1 MIHVLIAIVVL
12 MVSLLIGVAIPFA
25 FGAGTIYLYYTLG
38 GSFATGLPVGFN
50 GINSM
55 VLLAIP
61 TFIMAGGFIEHGN
74 IGDQLVGF
82 LDMLV
87 GKIRGGLM
95 LVVSYSSA
103 VFGAICGSGSA
114 TCSCIGSVM
123 APRLK
128 KAGYDEGLSAALV
141 ASSAPLGLLI
151 PPSSLMIM
159 YAWVSG
165 ESVLACFL
173 CTVIPGICL
182 ATLLGIVGIIMA
194 RKKNVQVSENW
205 VPVYSKA
212 GLKKTRTAVPA
223 LIMPLIILGGIYGGI
238 MTPTEAACISTLYCI
253 PVALYV
259 YRGIKW
265 KDVPTVFFKTGVTTG
280 VIMLM
285 LFFVSILSIYFI
297 YEDLPGMMVQF
308 IYKFTTDR
316 NLILLMMNV
325 FMIIMGM
332 LMDDA
337 SALLL
342 STPILLPIAKEI
354 GVSPIQFA
362 AIVGVNL
369 GMGNVTPPCAPM
381 IYLSSRVV
389 GVDVA
394 KVLKP
399 TLFLIIFA
407 WLPTLIIVT
416 YFPDFSMWLPTML
429 GYVK

>member
-1 MIHVLIAIVVL
+1 
-12 MVSLLIGVAIPFA
+12 
-25 FGAGTIYLYYTLG
+25 
-38 GSFATGLPVGFN
+38 
-50 GINSM
+50 
-55 VLLAIP
+55 
-61 TFIMAGGFIEHGN
+61 
-74 IGDQLVGF
+74 
-82 LDMLV
+82 
-87 GKIRGGLM
+87 
-95 LVVSYSSA
+95 
-103 VFGAICGSGSA
+103 
-114 TCSCIGSVM
+114 
-123 APRLK
+123 
-128 KAGYDEGLSAALV
+128 
-141 ASSAPLGLLI
+141 
-151 PPSSLMIM
+151 
-159 YAWVSG
+159 
-165 ESVLACFL
+165 
-173 CTVIPGICL
+173 
-182 ATLLGIVGIIMA
+182 
-194 RKKNVQVSENW
+194 
-205 VPVYSKA
+205 
-212 GLKKTRTAVPA
+212 
-223 LIMPLIILGGIYGGI
+223 
-238 MTPTEAACISTLYCI
+238 
-253 PVALYV
+253 
-259 YRGIKW
+259 
-265 KDVPTVFFKTGVTTG
+265 
-280 VIMLM
+280 
-285 LFFVSILSIYFI
+285 
-297 YEDLPGMMVQF
+297 MMVQF